1 MAVSRARN
9 GGSVFASCHR
19 ARGSE
24 AWANCAS
31 GSRGKEAL
39 ADIAPNLARWRG
51 GALFDCVHN
60 TPALKSARFGMILRR
75 LGVNVPRMKTQI
87 HYDVGNTT
95 LGKVLVAANDKG
107 ICAILLGDSENAV
120 LRDLRAR
127 FSGAS
132 LVQDEAKLARALARV
147 ISFIETPSMELDLP
161 LDPAGTEF
169 QRRVWR
175 ALRRI
180 PAGKTASYA
189 DIARRIDAPRSFR

>member
-1 MAVSRARN
+1 
-9 GGSVFASCHR
+9 
-19 ARGSE
+19 
-24 AWANCAS
+24 
-31 GSRGKEAL
+31 
-39 ADIAPNLARWRG
+39 
-51 GALFDCVHN
+51 
-60 TPALKSARFGMILRR
+60 MIPRR
-75 LGVNVPRMKTQI
+75 PGVNVPRMNTHI

-95 LGKVLVAANDKG
+95 LGKVLVATNDKG

-132 LVQDEAKLARALARV
+132 LVEDRAKLARALARV
-147 ISFIETPSMELDLP
+147 ISFIETPSLELDLP

-180 PAGKTASYA
+180 PAGQTASYA
-189 DIARRIDAPRSFR
+189 DIARRIDAPRSFRAVAQACGANPIALAIPCHRVVRNDGGLSGYRWGVARKGALLEREARLLETRPESR